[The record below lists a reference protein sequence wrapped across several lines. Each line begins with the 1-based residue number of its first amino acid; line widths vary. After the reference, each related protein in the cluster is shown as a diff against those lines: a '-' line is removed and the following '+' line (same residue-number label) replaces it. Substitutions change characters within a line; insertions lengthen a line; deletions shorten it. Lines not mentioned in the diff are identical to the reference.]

1 MKCPGQDSRYWTPG
15 AVFEVDCPQCG
26 SPVEFFKD
34 ETKRKCRKCGHS
46 LVNPKMDFGC
56 AAHCKFAAQ
65 CLGELPP
72 ELVAQRGELLKDRV
86 AVEMKRYFGQDFRR
100 IAHATKVARY
110 ADQIGRQEGADMAV
124 VLVAAYLHDIG
135 IRDAERLHG
144 SSSPRLQHKLG
155 PPVAKEILERI
166 GAGEGLVEEVCHII
180 GHHHHPGKE
189 ESLNFRCL
197 YDADL
202 LVNLEDELRR
212 GVGRNKGSLERIIE
226 KAFLTKKGKEM
237 ARESLLGEAGQAT
250 QS

>member
-15 AVFEVDCPQCG
+15 AVFEVDCPHCG